1 MCHSRLLQE
10 SLLCFCLFLVSVSQS
25 SSDFVHDAGQGGGGC
40 FDLVVLGGEW
50 TGSFFASFLN
60 QMNELPLVSVLSL

>member
-25 SSDFVHDAGQGGGGC
+25 SSDFVQDEGQGGGGC

-50 TGSFFASFLN
+50 TGSLCEFFKSN
-60 QMNELPLVSVLSL
+60 D

>member
-1 MCHSRLLQE
+1 MCHSRPLIFYMLKPR
-10 SLLCFCLFLVSVSQS
+10 
-25 SSDFVHDAGQGGGGC
+25 GC

-60 QMNELPLVSVLSL
+60 QMTELPLVSVLSL